1 MGRGTTVSIV
11 LSVLSALL
19 QLFVFVLIARVVL
32 EMVQSFSRDWRPSGF
47 VLVLAEI
54 VYTITDPPLRF
65 LRRFIKPVRLGS
77 IALDLSV
84 LILFFAILL
93 LQSILAR
100 LAMGL

>member
-1 MGRGTTVSIV
+1 MSIV
-11 LSVLSALL
+11 LSVLSLLL

-84 LILFFAILL
+84 LILFFAIII
-93 LQSILAR
+93 LQSLLATMAAS
-100 LAMGL
+100 L

>member
-1 MGRGTTVSIV
+1 MSIL
-11 LSVLSALL
+11 LSVLSLLL

-54 VYTITDPPLRF
+54 VYTITDPPLKF

-84 LILFFAILL
+84 LILFFAIII
-93 LQSILAR
+93 LQSFLAGMAAS
-100 LAMGL
+100 L

>member
-1 MGRGTTVSIV
+1 MSMVLYV
-11 LSVLSALL
+11 LSLLL

-32 EMVQSFSRDWRPSGF
+32 EMVQSFSRTWRPTGF

-65 LRRFIKPVRLGS
+65 LRRFIKPIRLGS

-84 LILFFAILL
+84 LVLFFAVII
-93 LQSILAR
+93 LQSILGS
-100 LAMGL
+100 LMVGLG

>member
-1 MGRGTTVSIV
+1 MSIV
-11 LSVLSALL
+11 LYVLSLLL

-32 EMVQSFSRDWRPSGF
+32 EMVQSFSRTWRPTGF

-65 LRRFIKPVRLGS
+65 LRRFIKPIRLGS

-84 LILFFAILL
+84 LILFFAVII
-93 LQSILAR
+93 LQSILGS
-100 LAMGL
+100 LMLSVG

>member
-1 MGRGTTVSIV
+1 M
-11 LSVLSALL
+11 VLSALSLLL

-32 EMVQSFSRDWRPSGF
+32 EMVQSFSRTWRPTGF

-65 LRRFIKPVRLGS
+65 LRRFIKPIRLGS

-84 LILFFAILL
+84 LVLFFGIII
-93 LQSILAR
+93 LQSILGS
-100 LAMGL
+100 LMVSMG

>member
-1 MGRGTTVSIV
+1 MSIV
-11 LSVLSALL
+11 LSVLSLLL

-84 LILFFAILL
+84 LILFFAIII
-93 LQSILAR
+93 LQSVLAGMAAS
-100 LAMGL
+100 L

>member
-1 MGRGTTVSIV
+1 MSIV
-11 LSVLSALL
+11 LYVLSLLL

-32 EMVQSFSRDWRPSGF
+32 EMVQSFSRTWRPTGF

-65 LRRFIKPVRLGS
+65 LRRFIKPIRLGS

-84 LILFFAILL
+84 LILFFAVII
-93 LQSILAR
+93 LQSILGS
-100 LAMGL
+100 LMMNVG

>member
-1 MGRGTTVSIV
+1 MSIV
-11 LSVLSALL
+11 LYVLSLLL

-32 EMVQSFSRDWRPSGF
+32 EMVQSFSRTWRPTGF

-65 LRRFIKPVRLGS
+65 LRRFIKPIRLGS

-84 LILFFAILL
+84 LVLFFTVII
-93 LQSILAR
+93 LQSILSS
-100 LAMGL
+100 LMVSVG

>member
-1 MGRGTTVSIV
+1 MSIV

-54 VYTITDPPLRF
+54 VYTITDPPLKF

-84 LILFFAILL
+84 LILFFAIII
-93 LQSILAR
+93 LQSFLAGMAAS
-100 LAMGL
+100 L

>member
-1 MGRGTTVSIV
+1 MSM
-11 LSVLSALL
+11 VLSALSLLL

-32 EMVQSFSRDWRPSGF
+32 EMVQSFSRTWRPTGF

-65 LRRFIKPVRLGS
+65 LRRFIKPIRLGS

-84 LILFFAILL
+84 LVLFFGIII
-93 LQSILAR
+93 LQSILGS
-100 LAMGL
+100 LMVSMG

>member
-1 MGRGTTVSIV
+1 MSIV
-11 LSVLSALL
+11 LSVLLFLL
-19 QLFVFVLIARVVL
+19 QLFVFVLLARVIL
-32 EMVQSFSRDWRPSGF
+32 EMVQSFSRTWRPTGF

-84 LILFFAILL
+84 LVLFIGVYILMAVLRSL
-93 LQSILAR
+93 V
-100 LAMGL
+100 

>member
-1 MGRGTTVSIV
+1 MSIV
-11 LSVLSALL
+11 LSVLSLLL